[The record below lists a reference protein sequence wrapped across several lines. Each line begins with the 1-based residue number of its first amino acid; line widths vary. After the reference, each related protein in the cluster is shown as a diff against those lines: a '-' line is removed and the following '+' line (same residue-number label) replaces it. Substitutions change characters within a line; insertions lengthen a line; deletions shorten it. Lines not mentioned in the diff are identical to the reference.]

1 MRFRIRKV
9 LEANVILLL
18 ILFTYYFINKHTGFF
33 IPCIFR
39 EVTGYKCPGCGVTH
53 LVFDL
58 IQFKFVEA
66 FYENP
71 LIFILLPF
79 IVIYYVYMTYLYIYN
94 KKEKVI
100 SKVPNYVWGI
110 MIVITILYGII
121 RNIY

>member
-18 ILFTYYFINKHTGFF
+18 ILFTYYFINKYTGFF